1 MQSMNSQKQNT
12 VSFEGK
18 KLLLVEDNELN
29 QEIAVEILQETG
41 FVMDVADDGAVAV
54 EKLKGAEPGQYD
66 LILMDIQMPILNGY
80 EATKQIRA
88 LNQPGISDIPI
99 IAMTANAFDED
110 KKAALA
116 AGMNGH
122 IAKPIDVPKLM
133 ELLTEILNQG

>member
-1 MQSMNSQKQNT
+1 M
-12 VSFEGK
+12 
-18 KLLLVEDNELN
+18 EDNELN

-41 FVMDVADDGAVAV
+41 FIMDVADDGAVAV
-54 EKLKGAEPGQYD
+54 EKIKESEPGRYD

-88 LNQPGISDIPI
+88 LNKPGVSDIPI

-110 KKAALA
+110 KKAAFA

-122 IAKPIDVPKLM
+122 IAKPIDIPKLM
-133 ELLTEILNQG
+133 ELLTEILKETDDSI